1 MGFVERLPPGIKTR
15 VKKELLKRYFGNSV
29 DYSVNVEGD
38 RRIREAKRAAKGPF
52 DQKLRTAYA
61 RNWVSRLPGVRLD
74 PVNFERIRQQA
85 IAALDDP
92 VKSPCCYFSGNQA
105 EAQGIPR
112 EVIKH
117 DYRRATINVRA
128 AIPDAPSLLHQDL
141 VYAIR
146 SAIGSEFY
154 MDGVYLKRNFHV
166 EPALRTQFDL
176 LSDRWHFDHQYPDG
190 FSLFINLGDFGP
202 EHGPTQWINRPDSL
216 RMLRLG
222 YDADARITS
231 RSCGLP
237 EGMIEACKSYDSLV
251 GPAGSMALMHT
262 SYCLH
267 ASGIPASPDIHR
279 DTLVF
284 TFRPS
289 IDFSVAWPEQS

>member
-1 MGFVERLPPGIKTR
+1 MGLMERLPAGLQSRI
-15 VKKELLKRYFGNSV
+15 KKELLKRYFGNSV
-29 DYSVNVEGD
+29 DYRVNIEGS
-38 RRIREAKRAAKGPF
+38 RRIRAAKRAAKGPF
-52 DQKLRTAYA
+52 DPDLRAAYG
-61 RNWVSRLPGVRLD
+61 RNWVSRLPGLRFD
-74 PVNFERIRQQA
+74 STDFERIRA
-85 IAALDDP
+85 KAVAALDDP
-92 VKSPCCYFSGNQA
+92 VRSPCCYNSGTQA

-117 DYRRATINVRA
+117 DYRRATIDVRS
-128 AIPDAPSLLHQDL
+128 AIPDAPGLLNDKL
-141 VYAIR
+141 VQAIR
-146 SAIGSEFY
+146 SAIGSDFF

-166 EPALRTQFDL
+166 EPGIQAKYDL

-190 FSLFINLGDFGP
+190 FSLFVNLGDFGP
-202 EHGPTQWINRPDSL
+202 EHGPTQWIDRPDSL
-216 RMLRLG
+216 KILRLG
-222 YDADARITS
+222 YDADERINS
-231 RSCGLP
+231 RSGGLP
-237 EGMIEACKSYDSLV
+237 DGTIEACESYDSLV

-289 IDFSVAWPEQS
+289 PRFSVAWPE

>member
-1 MGFVERLPPGIKTR
+1 MGLVERLPAGIKTK

-29 DYSVNVEGD
+29 DYDVNVEGD
-38 RRIREAKRAAKGPF
+38 RRIREAQRASKGPF
-52 DQKLRTAYA
+52 DSRLRVAYG
-61 RNWVSRLPGVRLD
+61 RDWVSKLPGIQFD
-74 PVNFERIRQQA
+74 PADFEQIKRQA
-85 IAALDDP
+85 VAALDDP
-92 VKSPCCYFSGNQA
+92 AKSPCCYNSGTQA

-112 EVIKH
+112 DVIKH
-117 DYRRATINVRA
+117 DYRRATTDVRS
-128 AIPDAPSLLHQDL
+128 AIPDAPKLLNANLIH
-141 VYAIR
+141 AIR
-146 SAIGSEFY
+146 SAIGSEFF

-166 EPALRTQFDL
+166 EPEIHAQYDL

-190 FSLFINLGDFGP
+190 FSLFVNLGDFGP

-222 YDADARITS
+222 YDADERLRS
-231 RSCGLP
+231 RSGGLG
-237 EGMIEACKSYDSLV
+237 EGTIENCQSYDSLA
-251 GPAGSMALMHT
+251 GPAGSLALMHT

-267 ASGIPASPDIHR
+267 ASGIPTSPDLHR

-289 IDFSVAWPEQS
+289 VTLNVGWPD